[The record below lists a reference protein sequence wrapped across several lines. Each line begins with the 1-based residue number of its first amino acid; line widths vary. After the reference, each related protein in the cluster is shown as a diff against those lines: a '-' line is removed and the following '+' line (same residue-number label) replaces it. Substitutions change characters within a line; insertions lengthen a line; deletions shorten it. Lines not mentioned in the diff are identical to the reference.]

1 MQADYEAKIVNLRAE
16 EQHSEEFI
24 KLNPKKKIPV
34 LVHGEKVVTETL
46 AILSYLADIHPETN
60 FFPRSDIQKKSDVM
74 EWMAFFLGSLHIN
87 FIRLFRPYYF
97 LADKQHFSAIQ
108 KQTNQEIGEHFSNLD
123 AFLEDRNYLNGA
135 EIQICDIC
143 LFNYGRWG
151 NLAAKSTKEYPNL
164 AKFMER
170 VATRASVQKALQQ
183 EGIKIYRDTPPPLP
197 K

>member
-1 MQADYEAKIVNLRAE
+1 MFELYYFPQSCSLIPHIYLEELKADYEAKIVNLRAE

-97 LADKQHFSAIQ
+97 
-108 KQTNQEIGEHFSNLD
+108 
-123 AFLEDRNYLNGA
+123 Y
-135 EIQICDIC
+135 
-143 LFNYGRWG
+143 
-151 NLAAKSTKEYPNL
+151 
-164 AKFMER
+164 
-170 VATRASVQKALQQ
+170 
-183 EGIKIYRDTPPPLP
+183 
-197 K
+197 